1 MTVSDDEQLHQIGTV
16 AERVGLSLRT
26 IRHYEEVGLV
36 PPSGRSAGGFR
47 LYTEADIARLEQVKV
62 MKPLGFSL
70 EETTE
75 LLELRTAVAADQAT
89 VGQLARLDE
98 FIERADQ
105 QCNKLVRQL
114 DQARSFTAALHG
126 DAERAGTRN

>member
-75 LLELRTAVAADQAT
+75 LLELRTAVAADKGTA
-89 VGQLARLDE
+89 GQLARLDE

>member
-75 LLELRTAVAADQAT
+75 LLELRTAVAADKAT
-89 VGQLARLDE
+89 AGQLARLDE